1 MSNPSKISLIDSG
14 SSSDG
19 KIPAIVILGPTATG
33 KTGISIELAKWLR
46 EDFQL
51 GAEII
56 SADSRQ
62 VYKGLDIGTGKVT
75 STEMRGIPHHL
86 LDIRDPAIS
95 TERYSVADFT
105 KDSLQLVHDI
115 HSRGAVPII
124 CGGTGFYIES
134 LVLGLEYPEL
144 HKENYQPRDEDLN
157 GGNIQDKTTEELFE
171 KLKSIDPERAIGI
184 DPKNRR
190 RVERALSIAMT
201 SGQVPKLASRPPTDI
216 DFLLMG
222 ITADPARLRE
232 NIKHR
237 LHDRLSAGMIE
248 EVHNLHKNGLSY
260 DRTRELGLE
269 YRYVADFLQGRILT
283 KTELETI
290 LEQKIWQYSKRQR
303 TWFAR
308 DNSMNRAIK
317 WFEVTAEKPVD
328 LAGIEKLVAKFLN
341 LA

>member
-1 MSNPSKISLIDSG
+1 MSNSSKTSLVDAN
-14 SSSDG
+14 SSSDS
-19 KIPAIVILGPTATG
+19 KIPTIVILGPTAAG
-33 KTGISIELAKWLR
+33 KTGISIEIAKWLR
-46 EDFQL
+46 DDFHL
-51 GAEII
+51 ESEII
-56 SADSRQ
+56 SVDSRQ

-75 STEMRGIPHHL
+75 STEMQGIPHHL

-105 KDSLQLVHDI
+105 KDSLRIIHDI
-115 HSRGAVPII
+115 HGRGAVPII

-134 LVLGLEYPEL
+134 LILGIEYPDPL
-144 HKENYQPRDEDLN
+144 ADDEKF
-157 GGNIQDKTTEELFE
+157 QDETLEELFE
-171 KLKSIDPERAIGI
+171 RLVSIDSERAAGI

-201 SGQVPKLASRPPTDI
+201 SGQVPKLASRPPADI
-216 DFLLMG
+216 DFLLIG
-222 ITADPARLRE
+222 ITAESTKLRE
-232 NIKHR
+232 NIKRR
-237 LHDRLSAGMIE
+237 LHDRLGAGMIE
-248 EVHNLHKNGLSY
+248 EVQNLHKNGLSY
-260 DRTRELGLE
+260 DRTCELGLE

-308 DNSMNRAIK
+308 DNSMNRAIN
-317 WFEVTAEKPVD
+317 WFEATAEKPVD
-328 LAGIEKLVAKFLN
+328 LAGIKKLVAKFLN